1 MTRALAEV
9 GRPGPARDVL
19 DGGDVDP
26 ATGRL
31 LSVGELQAALRA
43 ARGASGRPPTADYGS
58 VGLAP
63 GGQPAAARPAP
74 ASAWPPAQAPAD
86 ATVPGTAPS
95 ATTRAGRGGR
105 PAAAPTGPGVLR
117 PPPGRR
123 WVAVVGAHRGAGA
136 STVALALADAAA
148 TAGWPVHLVS
158 CNAPAECGLVGAAT
172 VELGTDPACDWR
184 TGRRGASVTLARPA
198 RQRDLAIQQ
207 PATEDPAAHDLAGW
221 GPGAPWPPLPP
232 GVGERDLLTVVD
244 AEAGAARAPQRLA
257 TAAAVLLVCRLSVL
271 GVQEVEQLLEALLKP
286 ARTDARPAE
295 AARRDPVQFGPT
307 PGDAGPAVLVA
318 ALGDDGWSGRWPR
331 TVRHAS
337 GPLLGRLQATDRVI
351 TVPLDRNLATYR
363 PSGSALPRAVTRSAG
378 LAVRLLHS
386 AGALHRPQ
394 STDPDQHT
402 SARPT
407 PAHPAPDPLLEDP
420 ALEDKDTT

>member
-31 LSVGELQAALRA
+31 LSVGALQAALRA

-172 VELGTDPACDWR
+172 VELGTDPTGAWR
-184 TGRRGASVTLARPA
+184 TGRRGAGVTLARPA
-198 RQRDLAIQQ
+198 PGRDLITRAAASQGS
-207 PATEDPAAHDLAGW
+207 ADP
-221 GPGAPWPPLPP
+221 GPGSAWPPLPP
-232 GVGERDLLTVVD
+232 GVDERDLLTVVD
-244 AEAGAARAPQRLA
+244 AEAGAARAPQLLA
-257 TAAAVLLVCRLSVL
+257 TAAAVLLVCRVSVP
-271 GVQEVEQLLEALLKP
+271 GVHDVEQLLDALLRLTRADASHDSSARGNP
-286 ARTDARPAE
+286 ARYDPAH
-295 AARRDPVQFGPT
+295 
-307 PGDAGPAVLVA
+307 GDAGPVVLVA
-318 ALGDDGWSGRWPR
+318 AVGDLSWSSRWPR
-331 TVRHAS
+331 AVRRAA
-337 GPLLGRLQATDRVI
+337 GPLLSQLLATDRVV
-351 TVPLDRNLATYR
+351 TVPLDHHLAIYR
-363 PSGSALPRAVTRSAG
+363 PTGTALPRAVIRSAAQ
-378 LAVRLLHS
+378 AVRLLEGT
-386 AGALHRPQ
+386 GALRRPQ
-394 STDPDQHT
+394 STSPDPHT
-402 SARPT
+402 GTARPA
-407 PAHPAPDPLLEDP
+407 PAQPPPDPLLDA
-420 ALEDKDTT
+420 ALPSDKDTH